1 LAFAKGILDHE
12 AMPARA
18 VTFGT
23 FTSINMVTSAKSDP
37 VPEEALEKGVQL
49 LDEELAA
56 LKSVLATT
64 HLGPASTLLLDL
76 RTGDKEAN
84 FSLST
89 AISSR
94 SMRATAAPASTRS
107 SAVARPI
114 PLPTNAF
121 W

>member
-1 LAFAKGILDHE
+1 
-12 AMPARA
+12 MPARV

-64 HLGPASTLLLDL
+64 LRPRVNSLMSQSNLRPTTACAVELGPADPPTIPPGSPPA
-76 RTGDKEAN
+76 EAN
-84 FSLST
+84 RGNR
-89 AISSR
+89 SR
-94 SMRATAAPASTRS
+94 
-107 SAVARPI
+107 
-114 PLPTNAF
+114 
-121 W
+121 